1 MTKKQQIPQQQQ
13 AAISMK
19 IIVPMRPIPSQSPKL
34 GPSTSHSKIGI
45 IWLHLWHGSLT
56 TQHFYYHNLVRIYKR
71 NNPIVLGNVHK
82 GRPTILGHF
91 GHTYLPM
98 SYTVVKWGHTEG
110 IEREKTSSKNISL
123 VFWWD
128 KLFLVFQIWGQNTI
142 GGQLLE
148 HF

>member
-71 NNPIVLGNVHK
+71 NNPIVLSNTYIIMTENYEVEKLVCSIMNPYGIANSTTY
-82 GRPTILGHF
+82 RIL
-91 GHTYLPM
+91 
-98 SYTVVKWGHTEG
+98 
-110 IEREKTSSKNISL
+110 N
-123 VFWWD
+123 
-128 KLFLVFQIWGQNTI
+128 
-142 GGQLLE
+142 
-148 HF
+148 

>member
-56 TQHFYYHNLVRIYKR
+56 TQHFDYHNLVRLYKR
-71 NNPIVLGNVHK
+71 
-82 GRPTILGHF
+82 ILSN
-91 GHTYLPM
+91 TYIIM
-98 SYTVVKWGHTEG
+98 AESYDM
-110 IEREKTSSKNISL
+110 EKL
-123 VFWWD
+123 VCSIMD
-128 KLFLVFQIWGQNTI
+128 PYRIADSTTYRIWN
-142 GGQLLE
+142 
-148 HF
+148 